1 MPRLLSLKID
11 TLIFSELVRKMD
23 EYKLFSKRQADRRI
37 ERGSD
42 VGKKDVF
49 ARLME
54 AREEKKTKHNTPG
67 WSFYFFL
74 PLPDLRFFE
83 RFVST
88 IPSHS
93 EYSES
98 PTSSSAMTGDIAG
111 PASSPPSLATG
122 SSDLRVAGVEAPE
135 SVTCPTLSDEM
146 EM

>member
-54 AREEKKTKHNTPG
+54 ARDPETGGMFQMPE
-67 WSFYFFL
+67 L
-74 PLPDLRFFE
+74 
-83 RFVST
+83 VSEA
-88 IPSHS
+88 SLLV
-93 EYSES
+93 
-98 PTSSSAMTGDIAG
+98 IAG
-111 PASSPPSLATG
+111 RLPPSQ
-122 SSDLRVAGVEAPE
+122 P
-135 SVTCPTLSDEM
+135 
-146 EM
+146 